1 MKIFCSPV
9 PQSDVGKVWHLCKP
23 LLKKA
28 TDREGSRQ
36 NVEGLYGSVKSGSS
50 CLWCIFIDDVVVG
63 SATTEVN
70 SYTEG
75 KILRVSF
82 LGGGRMELWLEKFI
96 ESLKEYGRFNGC
108 NGIDL
113 VGRKGWLRKLE
124 NFGFKQEPFVCMALA
139 L

>member
-9 PQSDVGKVWHLCKP
+9 PLNDVGKVWHFCKP

-28 TDREGSRQ
+28 TDRDGSRQ
-36 NVEGLYGSVKSGSS
+36 TVEGLYGCVKSGTS
-50 CLWCIFIDDVVVG
+50 CLWCIFINDVIVG

-70 SYTEG
+70 SYIQD

-82 LGGGRMELWLEKFI
+82 LGGERMELWLEGFI

-113 VGRKGWLRKLE
+113 VGRRGWLRELSK
-124 NFGFKQEPFVCMALA
+124 FGFEQEKFVCMKLG